1 MRNLVIK
8 VAVFGISCALC
19 FGTVACG
26 NEGVNDSADASM
38 TAVKTTEAQ
47 PIEALMQDWK
57 LVQFTVKG
65 ETTKASSLPKNEL
78 ETVAPRF
85 SFSDGTHVIFHNG
98 MKDHSGTVREENGQ
112 YIISYDDTTQGMI
125 ATVSGDKLTIV
136 NEKGTLEFVFEVRG
150 EDPEEVEA
158 EAVPMIE
165 QWDDSVV
172 ALYVASYVVTK
183 EEVEALLDSHGQE
196 FSDYFA
202 DGEYSFDVLMDLK
215 DDGSAIIY
223 YDFDIFIRALEEG
236 MSNNFNDVM
245 LAQYEEEDGMSREEV
260 EQQMMRMGFKS
271 LEEGLDNMRVS
282 VLEEVD
288 PVLRKEMS
296 SIKDMRIRMNWKKDG
311 DTQYLV
317 GHKNMEFHED
327 GSLDYTLPAAKSLT
341 GQECDLHFVPVAR

>member
-1 MRNLVIK
+1 MRNLVVK

-38 TAVKTTEAQ
+38 TAAKTTEAQ

-65 ETTKASSLPKNEL
+65 ETTKASELPKNEL
-78 ETVAPRF
+78 ETMAPRF

-172 ALYVASYVVTK
+172 ARYIASYEVTG
-183 EEVEALLDSHGQE
+183 EEIEDVLNKIGKGTAEYFTGT
-196 FSDYFA
+196 DYTV
-202 DGEYSFDVLMDLK
+202 DVLMDLQ
-215 DDGSAIIY
+215 DDGSVVIY
-223 YDFDIFIRALEEG
+223 YDYDAFIKTLEDNMSDKFNEIMIAKYEKDGTSREALEKQ
-236 MSNNFNDVM
+236 M
-245 LAQYEEEDGMSREEV
+245 LQ
-260 EQQMMRMGFKS
+260 MGFKS
-271 LEEGLDNMRVS
+271 LEEGLDNMRVT
-282 VLEEVD
+282 VLEMAD
-288 PVLRKEMS
+288 PALRELLNDNNMRMRLNWKEDGDKMY
-296 SIKDMRIRMNWKKDG
+296 IVGRKDM
-311 DTQYLV
+311 
-317 GHKNMEFHED
+317 EFNED
-327 GSLDYTLPAAKSLT
+327 GSFDYTLQAAKSLT
-341 GQECDLHFVPVAR
+341 GKEYDLHFVPVNR